1 MSASFFFY
9 DLETSGL
16 NPQKDRIMQF
26 AGQRTNL
33 DFEPIGEPV
42 NLLVELQDDTLPS
55 PSAIMVT
62 GITPQMTKA
71 DGIPEREFCRFVVE
85 EMATPE
91 TTIIGYNSVR
101 FDDEFMRATLW
112 RNFHDA
118 YAWQWRNGRSRW
130 DLLDVVR
137 MTRALRP
144 EGINWPV
151 TDEGRATN
159 RLELLTKQNGIEHE
173 HAHDALADVVALIE
187 VSKLI
192 KQHQPQL
199 FDYLYKMRQK
209 KPIGELVNLARPAP
223 FVYASGRYPSKFEKT
238 TIAYPLA
245 PAANRNILVYDLRY
259 NLDELLDFEQN
270 VEEYRLAEDQDAKEF
285 TLQNADLPK
294 NPNSSKDK
302 HDTSQKANQPD
313 SAKEKCPKFD
323 HTKLPD
329 GMRSLAQAGIL
340 TDYILK
346 RLSEG
351 NYFPIVKKMQY
362 NRCPAVAPLGVLSKA
377 DGWSRIGF
385 SEEMLQKNL
394 ESLRHHPDFAARMER
409 QIKGGSGFS
418 PGDDPESQLYD
429 GGFLDSQDLVYME
442 AVRNNGAEDLAD
454 FHPPFVD
461 ERLPELLLH
470 YKAKNF
476 PSSLT
481 SDETAK
487 WEQYRCRRLS
497 EQVPKF
503 LAELQKI
510 QASLTKG
517 EIISGHKNSDC
528 EFYAGELMLWYQS
541 LLPGDE

>member
-159 RLELLTKQNGIEHE
+159 RLELLTRQNGIEHE

-199 FDYLYKMRQK
+199 FDYLYNMRQK
-209 KPIGELVNLARPAP
+209 KAIGELVNLGRPAP
-223 FVYASGRYPSKFEKT
+223 FVYSSGRYPSKFEKT

-245 PAANRNILVYDLRY
+245 PVINRNILVYDLRY
-259 NLDELLDFEQN
+259 NLDELLEFERNSEQ
-270 VEEYRLAEDQDAKEF
+270 YQLKPPAESPSTNAKAE
-285 TLQNADLPK
+285 QKP
-294 NPNSSKDK
+294 SKD
-302 HDTSQKANQPD
+302 DPVYD
-313 SAKEKCPKFD
+313 I
-323 HTKLPD
+323 TKLPK
-329 GMRSLAQAGIL
+329 GMRALAEQGIL
-340 TDYILK
+340 TEYMLR
-346 RLSEG
+346 RLADG

-362 NRCPAVAPLGVLSKA
+362 NRCPAVAPVGVLGK
-377 DGWSRIGF
+377 DGGWARIGF
-385 SEEMLQKNL
+385 SEEMLQENL
-394 ESLRHHPDFAARMER
+394 ASLRSHPDFAKHMEK
-409 QIKGGSGFS
+409 QVKGGSGFP
-418 PGDDPESQLYD
+418 PGNDPESQLYD
-429 GGFLDSQDLVYME
+429 GGFLDGQDLILIE
-442 AVRNNGAEDLAD
+442 AVRNNDARDLAN
-454 FHPPFVD
+454 FRPPFAD
-461 ERLPELLLH
+461 KRLPELLLH
-470 YKAKNF
+470 YKARNF
-476 PSSLT
+476 PSSLAA
-481 SDETAK
+481 EEAAK
-487 WEQYRCRRLS
+487 WEEYRQKRLS
-497 EQVPKF
+497 EQAPKF

-510 QASLTKG
+510 QSDLTTGKLV
-517 EIISGHKNSDC
+517 SGHKADDC
-528 EFYAGELMLWYQS
+528 AFYAEELMLWYQS